1 MRSRIVIGV
10 RPAPCVLGRLVFVS
24 MECSLMGRFLS
35 GARRFW
41 RDERG
46 MGALDFALISAS
58 LAMALSVGLLALG
71 LGIQPAKER
80 QYAEAPDG
88 VDMLITGSITAARK
102 DAATAPSAV
111 TCPQLPP
118 VILRR

>member
-1 MRSRIVIGV
+1 
-10 RPAPCVLGRLVFVS
+10 
-24 MECSLMGRFLS
+24 MGWFLE

-41 RDERG
+41 RNERG
-46 MGALDFALISAS
+46 IGAIDFALISAS

-71 LGIQPAKER
+71 LGLQPAKER

-88 VDMLITGSITAARK
+88 VDMLITGSIDAAREK
-102 DAATAPSAV
+102 AATPPSAV

>member
-1 MRSRIVIGV
+1 
-10 RPAPCVLGRLVFVS
+10 
-24 MECSLMGRFLS
+24 MGSFLS

-46 MGALDFALISAS
+46 IGAIDFALISAS
-58 LAMALSVGLLALG
+58 IGMALSVGLLAIG
-71 LGIQPAKER
+71 LGIQPAKDR
-80 QYAEAPDG
+80 QYAAAPDG
-88 VDMLITGSITAARK
+88 VDMLITGSIDTARK
-102 DAATAPSAV
+102 GVAAPPSAV